1 MFSRQLPAQQLARL
15 TDPATMMGKAA
26 VQAYYDAF
34 TRGHA
39 SGHAPC
45 SFLSPMLVIA
55 AHSGRDGGAGACG
68 PLSPRGIRRGRGF
81 RPLAADGAAGNYRQ
95 RPGFVPQ
102 PASRRA
108 TGNYRDLIARLS
120 RTSRSV
126 PSG

>member
-55 AHSGRDGGAGACG
+55 AKEDPVIPVAMVEQARADRFPRAAFAVVEGSGHWPQMEQPEITASVLASF
-68 PLSPRGIRRGRGF
+68 LSLPVD
-81 RPLAADGAAGNYRQ
+81 ARQ
-95 RPGFVPQ
+95 
-102 PASRRA
+102 A
-108 TGNYRDLIARLS
+108 TTAI
-120 RTSRSV
+120 
-126 PSG
+126 